1 MRQGLYT
8 VLITTSSYHFS
19 QKKEGVS
26 NTVVSKLL
34 GEKMLVVQSLQNN
47 TNHTIVSYLKKEKR
61 KKRHRRIIG
70 HVLPQCKPD
79 GVHDME
85 YNHWS
90 ISVTGLFLLSPQ

>member
-34 GEKMLVVQSLQNN
+34 GEKCSLYN
-47 TNHTIVSYLKKEKR
+47 LCK
-61 KKRHRRIIG
+61 II
-70 HVLPQCKPD
+70 Q
-79 GVHDME
+79 
-85 YNHWS
+85 
-90 ISVTGLFLLSPQ
+90 TTQ

>member
-1 MRQGLYT
+1 MYKCIPTMRQGLYT

-47 TNHTIVSYLKKEKR
+47 TNHTIVSYLKKEK
-61 KKRHRRIIG
+61 KKKKASAHNRTRATSVQTRWRSRHGI
-70 HVLPQCKPD
+70 
-79 GVHDME
+79 
-85 YNHWS
+85 
-90 ISVTGLFLLSPQ
+90 